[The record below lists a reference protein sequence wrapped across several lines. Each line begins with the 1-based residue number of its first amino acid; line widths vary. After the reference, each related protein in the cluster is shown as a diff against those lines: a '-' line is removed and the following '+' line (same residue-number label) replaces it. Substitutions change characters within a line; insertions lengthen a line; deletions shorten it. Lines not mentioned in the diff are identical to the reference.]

1 MFKEYVNDLKK
12 EFTGYNSGKF
22 TKDVLAGIT
31 VAAVALPLALAFG
44 VASGMDAASG
54 LITAII
60 AALIIGTLSGAS
72 YQISGPTGAMAAI
85 LIPLASRYGI
95 KTVLVAG
102 ALSGVILI
110 IAGVLRAG
118 RVIAFLPK
126 PIITGFTSGIAVII
140 ALGQIENFLGVT
152 SHGEQ
157 SYMKV
162 VNIFRD
168 GLTPNFYAAAIG
180 VFTLLLMAF
189 WPKKWGAKI
198 PASLMA
204 IILTIVVQLIFKLPV
219 QTVGEIPQTLIH
231 KQRLLPRELLE
242 IPWDV
247 VLMPAISIA
256 ALGMIESLLCGA
268 VAGKMSGEKMQN
280 DRELIAQGVGNAL
293 LPFFGGVPATAAIA
307 RTSVALKSG
316 AVTRMTGW
324 IQGLVLLLS
333 MFLLSP
339 FMSQIPMAALAGVLI
354 MTAWRM
360 NEWESIRYIFSH
372 KFKAAMVKFSVTLV
386 CTVVFDLTI
395 AIAVG
400 CFLAMFLFIVRTAN
414 LEVTVSEFDPKR
426 TELETGQLP
435 ADVQVVYLTGPIF
448 FGTAEAFTSKLK
460 AASSKNLILSMRGV
474 SDVDTSGVQEIL
486 SFCEEKQAAGGK
498 VFFCGVQDKVRLFFD
513 RGEITKTVGKDN
525 YFWEASEA
533 LQSLAIH

>member
-1 MFKEYVNDLKK
+1 MIKEYIRDMRN
-12 EFTGYNSGKF
+12 EFSGYNASKL

-54 LITAII
+54 LITAIM
-60 AALIIGTLSGAS
+60 ASFIIGTLSGAS

-85 LIPLASRYGI
+85 LIPLASKYGI

-102 ALSGVILI
+102 GLSGVILI
-110 IAGVLRAG
+110 IAGLLKAG
-118 RVIAFLPK
+118 RVIQFLPK

-140 ALGQIENFLGVT
+140 ALGQVENFLGVT
-152 SHGEQ
+152 SHGENALE
-157 SYMKV
+157 KV
-162 VNIFRD
+162 VHIFTD
-168 GLTPNFYAAAIG
+168 GLPVNMYAVVIG
-180 VFTLLLMAF
+180 LAVIVLMAV
-189 WPKKWGAKI
+189 WPKKWQAKV
-198 PASLMA
+198 PASLVS
-204 IILTIVVQLIFKLPV
+204 IIVMVILQMIFQFPV
-219 QTVGEIPQTLIH
+219 HMVGDIPQTLIH
-231 KQRLLPRELLE
+231 DMRLLPSDLFG

-268 VAGKMSGEKMQN
+268 VAGKMSGEKLRN

-307 RTSVALKSG
+307 RTSVAIKSG
-316 AVTRMTGW
+316 ACTRMTGW

-339 FMSQIPMAALAGVLI
+339 FMSQIPMAALAGVLM

-372 KFKAAMVKFSVTLV
+372 RFKQAIVKFSVTLI
-386 CTVVFDLTI
+386 CTVIFDLTV

-400 CFLAMFLFIVRTAN
+400 CFIAMFLFIVRASN
-414 LEVTVSEFDPKR
+414 I
-426 TELETGQLP
+426 
-435 ADVQVVYLTGPIF
+435 DVQVSEIDPLRFTSKEDCPTDAQVVYITGPIF
-448 FGTAEAFTSKLK
+448 FGTAESFAKQIQQAK
-460 AASSKNLILSMRGV
+460 GKHLILSMRGV
-474 SDVDTSGVQEIL
+474 ANIDTSGVQEIL
-486 SFCEEKQAAGGK
+486 NFCKEKQEAGGS
-498 VFFCGVQDKVRLFFD
+498 VLFSGVQDKVRVFFD
-513 RGEITKTVGKDN
+513 RAEITKLVGEESF
-525 YFWEASEA
+525 FWDTTQA
-533 LQSLAIH
+533 LQYLQTK